1 MTQDWNSDKY
11 AKDAAFVSA
20 LGTDVVTLLDPQPD
34 ERILDLGCGDGTLA
48 NQICELGAQVTGVDA
63 SEDMVKAAQT
73 LGINAHCISGEQLSF
88 DEEFDAVFS
97 NAALHWMRDYQAVV
111 AGVYRALKP
120 GGRFVAEFGGHGNVQ
135 AITDAMAAVYAKHT
149 DWGTYKHP
157 WFFPTDEYY
166 AQVLVQHGF
175 QVNTMTSFNRPTP
188 LETGVKQWLKLFAHH
203 ATGHLNE
210 TETEDFLTMVEAELK
225 TTLYNEDDGWHAD
238 YVRLRFSATKPT
250 PD

>member
-20 LGTDVVTLLDPQPD
+20 LGTDVVTLLDPKPG
-34 ERILDLGCGDGTLA
+34 EKILDLGCGDGTLA
-48 NQICELGAQVTGVDA
+48 KQIIAQGATVTGIDA
-63 SEDMVKAAQT
+63 SEDMVKAALA

-88 DEEFDAVFS
+88 DEDFDAVFS
-97 NAALHWMRDYQAVV
+97 NAALHWMQDYHAVV

-120 GGRFVAEFGGHGNVQ
+120 GGRFIAEFGGHGNVQ
-135 AITDAMAAVYAKHT
+135 AITNAMARVYSRHP
-149 DWGTYKHP
+149 DWGAYKHP

-166 AQVLVQHGF
+166 AKVLRQQGF
-175 QVNTMTSFNRPTP
+175 QINAITLFDRPTP
-188 LETGVKQWLKLFAHH
+188 LETGIKQWLKLFAHH
-203 ATGHLNE
+203 ATGYLNE
-210 TETEDFLTMVEAELK
+210 TETEDFLTQVEAHLK
-225 TTLYNEDDGWHAD
+225 TTLYNEDDGWYAD